1 MDFISRVSLIKH
13 LALVTRNSQSTQ
25 QMKYST
31 YDIVPALLVLL
42 ICSITS
48 LATTLGI
55 LAHVAVE
62 SSLHQPND
70 GGQKDGSGKVFH
82 TYEGASCANNSQVL
96 SNAK

>member
-1 MDFISRVSLIKH
+1 ME
-13 LALVTRNSQSTQ
+13 
-25 QMKYST
+25 YST
-31 YDIVPALLVLL
+31 YHVVPTLLVLL
-42 ICSITS
+42 IVAITYR
-48 LATTLGI
+48 ATTLSI
-55 LAHVAVE
+55 LAHPAVE